1 MFTDSFRATRE
12 SRRSWVVALYDV
24 KGVTLVVLEY
34 AYEGVVSEGG
44 SGDETLV
51 GRVCNRADEVVYG
64 LVDFFGGEVGGR
76 RAGEGV
82 ELIELES
89 ALFLVAPP
97 SKELAGA
104 RNLGGTLGTR

>member
-1 MFTDSFRATRE
+1 MFTGSFGATRE

-34 AYEGVVSEGG
+34 AYEGMVTEGR

-51 GRVCNRADEVVYG
+51 GCVCNRADEVVYG
-64 LVDFFGGEVGGR
+64 LVDLFGGEVGRWGT
-76 RAGEGV
+76 GEGV

-97 SKELAGA
+97 GKELSGA
-104 RNLGGTLGTR
+104 RNFEGTLGTR